1 MISGGPRGSRVWLA
15 ILALCLGACTVGPDY
30 RRPAVPTP
38 ASFRGQP
45 PDDSQ
50 LSLGDLAWWR
60 LFEDEILHQLIQE
73 ALFENYDLRVAAA
86 RILEAR
92 AQVTITRSFQFPEL
106 NNSGSAIYSHM
117 QGGRSLLQPQ
127 NQFGAIT
134 SLDLSFEIDFWGRFR
149 RSTEAARADLLAS
162 VDSPPF
168 VLRPPGS

>member
-1 MISGGPRGSRVWLA
+1 MASPPQPWDYLPMISGRPPGSRVWLA

-38 ASFRGQP
+38 DSFRGQP
-45 PDDSQ
+45 AGEPR

-60 LFEDEILHQLIQE
+60 LFEDEVLHQLIQE

-106 NNSGSAIYSHM
+106 HNSGSEMYHHVH
-117 QGGRSLLQPQ
+117 GERSFL
-127 NQFGAIT
+127 
-134 SLDLSFEIDFWGRFR
+134 
-149 RSTEAARADLLAS
+149 
-162 VDSPPF
+162 
-168 VLRPPGS
+168 